1 MFSNKYKNGELIRTI
16 TQGLIAGGFVYVAT
30 VDIIPLMLQDTS
42 IRTIFI
48 ETLAMMLGLCLVLY
62 WSSPSA

>member
-1 MFSNKYKNGELIRTI
+1 M
-16 TQGLIAGGFVYVAT
+16 YVAT

-48 ETLAMMLGLCLVLY
+48 ETLAMMLGLFFFVLFCLFFGLVPRHDALMHD
-62 WSSPSA
+62 ALMHDA